1 MLLLSDRIVFI
12 LVQGAFHVFLFFA
25 IVKDCRW
32 KPAGVVTRA
41 GEDSRNAFM
50 LFHGLSLLLLF
61 QIVST
66 TNLGIAWNWKPWLSL
81 LNFVAVGHLAFFNG
95 WFRNKWIG
103 LIIKFERRPE
113 S

>member
-1 MLLLSDRIVFI
+1 MLLFSDRIVFI
-12 LVQGAFHVFLFFA
+12 LVQGGFHVFLFFA
-25 IVKDCRW
+25 IVKDYRW

-41 GEDSRNAFM
+41 GSWNAFM
-50 LFHGLSLLLLF
+50 LFHGVSLLLLF
-61 QIVST
+61 QIIGT

-81 LNFVAVGHLAFFNG
+81 LNLVAVSHLAFFNG
-95 WFRNKWIG
+95 WFRNYWIG

>member
-12 LVQGAFHVFLFFA
+12 LVQGAFHAFLLVA
-25 IVKDCRW
+25 MVKNRLW
-32 KPAGVVTRA
+32 KPAGVITRA
-41 GEDSRNAFM
+41 GEKSRNTFM
-50 LFHGLSLLLLF
+50 LFHGLSLILLF
-61 QIVST
+61 QIIST

-81 LNFVAVGHLAFFNG
+81 LNFVAIGYLAFFNG

-103 LIIKFERRPE
+103 LINEFEKRPE